1 MVRLRSSGILSLLA
15 ELTLT
20 LMSCADSGGM
30 HNETNTH
37 QNRNTGLNHTTTS
50 AVANQTQV
58 QSLEMMHKDA
68 QGVLYCD
75 YMGSIIEAP
84 FQPEEG
90 QVVFDNAMGIRMKW
104 VRGWKRDGHAN
115 PNLTQSNPMQ
125 IQMQP
130 MQPPGLVN
138 ANPMQPL
145 GVASA
150 EFCTKCGHPGEAD
163 NVFCA
168 NCGHNSAQA

>member
-15 ELTLT
+15 ELILT

-30 HNETNTH
+30 HNQTNTH
-37 QNRNTGLNHTTTS
+37 HNNHTTTS

-115 PNLTQSNPMQ
+115 PNLNQSNPMQ

-130 MQPPGLVN
+130 MQPPGVVN
-138 ANPMQPL
+138 
-145 GVASA
+145 A